1 MNQNNQQAAA
11 AAEQEKP
18 ATSAAQQ
25 AVNSEIRTSAATAAS
40 AAAEQ
45 SAEIADKKPAKADK
59 PKQDSAAP
67 RLVPFQ
73 MISQLNRS
81 RLSAVGKADDKTL
94 GQLLDAWEKSRDLAE
109 NADTST
115 GKLLNQIRQLKQTN
129 SAFEQ
134 TIAELKQQISA
145 KNQELAAANA
155 AASAAQADS
164 NAAERIQL
172 LQTEIT
178 AQKQK
183 IAEKEQETADL
194 NSKIT
199 EQGRML
205 KELDKQ
211 TRQQPP
217 ELKELQNRLGAAEE
231 ELKENRKILNGRA
244 EQVAA
249 YEQKVS
255 ALEQTIADLKHK
267 NSDLH
272 QQLDAAG
279 AGHYSAPDEFLSAF
293 EPIVAELLQRTADKM
308 TDIRTDGLKVLPSMI
323 VGDMFLKYTLQKRT
337 MWFYKWILSDA
348 EILEIAQNI
357 NPNITSIR
365 MLRKILNVDKEL
377 N

>member
-1 MNQNNQQAAA
+1 
-11 AAEQEKP
+11 
-18 ATSAAQQ
+18 
-25 AVNSEIRTSAATAAS
+25 
-40 AAAEQ
+40 
-45 SAEIADKKPAKADK
+45 
-59 PKQDSAAP
+59 
-67 RLVPFQ
+67 

-155 AASAAQADS
+155 AASAASAASAAQADS

-183 IAEKEQETADL
+183 IAEKEQEIADL

-205 KELDKQ
+205 KELDKL
-211 TRQQPP
+211 TKQQPP

>member
-25 AVNSEIRTSAATAAS
+25 AVNSEPQTSAATAAS

-45 SAEIADKKPAKADK
+45 SAEKADKKPAKADK
-59 PKQDSAAP
+59 TKQDSAAP

-73 MISQLNRS
+73 MVSQLNRS

-94 GQLLDAWEKSRDLAE
+94 GQLLDAWEKSRDLAD

-129 SAFEQ
+129 SAF
-134 TIAELKQQISA
+134 
-145 KNQELAAANA
+145 
-155 AASAAQADS
+155 
-164 NAAERIQL
+164 
-172 LQTEIT
+172 
-178 AQKQK
+178 
-183 IAEKEQETADL
+183 
-194 NSKIT
+194 
-199 EQGRML
+199 
-205 KELDKQ
+205 
-211 TRQQPP
+211 
-217 ELKELQNRLGAAEE
+217 
-231 ELKENRKILNGRA
+231 
-244 EQVAA
+244 
-249 YEQKVS
+249 
-255 ALEQTIADLKHK
+255 EQTIADLKHK

-308 TDIRTDGLKVLPSMI
+308 TDIRTDGLKVVPSMI

>member
-1 MNQNNQQAAA
+1 M
-11 AAEQEKP
+11 
-18 ATSAAQQ
+18 
-25 AVNSEIRTSAATAAS
+25 
-40 AAAEQ
+40 
-45 SAEIADKKPAKADK
+45 
-59 PKQDSAAP
+59 
-67 RLVPFQ
+67 
-73 MISQLNRS
+73 
-81 RLSAVGKADDKTL
+81 
-94 GQLLDAWEKSRDLAE
+94 
-109 NADTST
+109 
-115 GKLLNQIRQLKQTN
+115 
-129 SAFEQ
+129 
-134 TIAELKQQISA
+134 
-145 KNQELAAANA
+145 AAANA
-155 AASAAQADS
+155 AASAASAAQTDS

-178 AQKQK
+178 TQKQK
-183 IAEKEQETADL
+183 IVVREQEIAAL
-194 NSKIT
+194 NSRIT

-205 KELDKQ
+205 KELDKLIK
-211 TRQQPP
+211 QQPP

-279 AGHYSAPDEFLSAF
+279 AGHYSAPDEFLTAF

-308 TDIRTDGLKVLPSMI
+308 TDIRTDGLKVVPSMI